1 MTDTPRGRSRDARSA
16 ARRHG
21 NASGISGWV
30 GWVVFGG
37 IILLVV
43 GTFQVIQGL
52 VALFRS
58 GYYLVA
64 PSGLAVTVDYSTWGW
79 VHIVLGVLIFATG
92 LGLLSGRSAAR
103 VAGVVL
109 AALSAVVNLGFA
121 AAYPVWAV
129 IVIALDVVV
138 IYAIVVHGHELQK

>member
-1 MTDTPRGRSRDARSA
+1 MPETSRGRSGDARSV
-16 ARRHG
+16 ARYPG

-64 PSGLAVTVDYSTWGW
+64 PSGLALEVDYSTWGW
-79 VHIVLGVLIFATG
+79 VHIALGVLAFATG
-92 LGLLSGRSAAR
+92 LGLLAGRSAAR

-109 AALSAVVNLGFA
+109 AVLSAVVNLGFA